1 MRIKKQKRAAVFAS
15 EITNF
20 LRKKVASSATPKLAT
35 TVQMSRKYVLAQ
47 VKIIISVVMIASLFG
62 CSPKVTVITYKGTS
76 ATPYS
81 APVGYSMKPRSIIQK
96 KDTSFIY
103 HDDFTKCN
111 NKDSV
116 KFDTIVKEKGRYF
129 MIQKNKKN
137 LVRTSFD
144 KFYKDTLCYTLKNGA
159 LLIGIPDSILHLNH
173 KRVMK
178 YNVYEVP
185 SKYET
190 EIFFSDRINKFVI
203 SNGQIYL
210 QPSLGLIKA
219 VFPYADFDAIT
230 SVSIID
236 IDKVKVYRRKFR

>member
-1 MRIKKQKRAAVFAS
+1 MKIDK
-15 EITNF
+15 I
-20 LRKKVASSATPKLAT
+20 LIT
-35 TVQMSRKYVLAQ
+35 TVLIVL
-47 VKIIISVVMIASLFG
+47 LFG

-81 APVGYSMKPRSIIQK
+81 APVGYSMKPKSIIQK

-103 HDDFTKCN
+103 NDDFTKCN
-111 NKDSV
+111 NKDLL
-116 KFDTIVKEKGRYF
+116 KFDTIVREKGRYF

-137 LVRTSFD
+137 LARTSFYR
-144 KFYKDTLCYTLKNGA
+144 FYKDTLCYTLKNGA
-159 LLIGIPDSILHLNH
+159 LLIGIPYSILHLNH

-190 EIFFSDRINKFVI
+190 EIFFSERINKIVI
-203 SNGQIYL
+203 SKGQIYL

-219 VFPYADFDAIT
+219 VFPYADFDATT
-230 SVSIID
+230 SVNIID
-236 IDKVKVYRRKFR
+236 IDKIKEIGRAHV